1 MHVKKQTFK
10 MAGMSLVFGQ
20 VKVLKSSWEKKNS
33 TQVQRNWRL
42 ELDLKPQHKH
52 FLVIE

>member
-20 VKVLKSSWEKKNS
+20 AKVLKSSWEKNS
-33 TQVQRNWRL
+33 PQVQRNWRL
-42 ELDLKPQHKH
+42 ELDLKLQHKH
-52 FLVIE
+52 FPVIE